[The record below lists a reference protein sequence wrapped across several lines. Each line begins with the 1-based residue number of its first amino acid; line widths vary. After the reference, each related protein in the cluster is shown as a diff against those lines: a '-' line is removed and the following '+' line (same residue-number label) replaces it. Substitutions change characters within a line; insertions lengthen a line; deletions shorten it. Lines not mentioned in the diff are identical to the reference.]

1 MRPAFHHAAAAALLA
16 TGLVAGAWG
25 QMQNPATS
33 TASDAMPGTPAAT
46 SEQGGSR
53 ARTHGSQ
60 PADVM
65 HHDMND
71 TRNGTTES
79 SSGTSGS
86 HHRMTRSHHANRP
99 ADNASFPSGLRRC
112 ADMVDRDERAS
123 CAGDLYDENGQP
135 KR

>member
-16 TGLVAGAWG
+16 TGLVASAWG
-25 QMQNPATS
+25 QMQ
-33 TASDAMPGTPAAT
+33 TP
-46 SEQGGSR
+46 
-53 ARTHGSQ
+53 
-60 PADVM
+60 
-65 HHDMND
+65 
-71 TRNGTTES
+71 
-79 SSGTSGS
+79 SGS
-86 HHRMTRSHHANRP
+86 HHRMTRSPHANRP